1 MKTKSFILNLLLL
14 SLLYSQFPVITRE
27 NYFKIGDK
35 CLKTFN
41 FNFDLEPYPI
51 SDTGKNIIWDFTN
64 LFALKGPDRI
74 DTVMVVEP
82 QFTPFRNFESY
93 LISNLCVVKDE
104 LQTDSSANRDYYYFV
119 IDDSS
124 LRFIGNWRDSYNNEQ
139 YFYNLAD
146 QITELKF
153 PTTYGNKYTDSFD
166 GKFLD
171 VSGGLEVYRKG
182 IFEYKVDSYG
192 KILLPDNNF
201 YDNTIRVKTKYIYT
215 DSTSRRATKFSYTGY
230 WWFSS
235 ESRGPLVHFK
245 AMQDTLVLF
254 AELFYN
260 KVLTNID
267 ENKQAPSQIS
277 ALYPNPVFD
286 ISRIEFPNKN
296 DEYSISVY
304 NTVGELVKSEK
315 VYSGNYVIN
324 RNDLPSG
331 VYFILVR
338 NRNEFIGAQKFLIVK

>member
-1 MKTKSFILNLLLL
+1 MKTKSFYLNLLLIG
-14 SLLYSQFPVITRE
+14 LLYTQSPVITRE

-51 SDTGKNIIWDFTN
+51 SDTGKNIIWDFTK
-64 LFALKGPDRI
+64 LFVLQGRDRI

-82 QFTPFRNFESY
+82 QFTPFRNFKSY
-93 LISNLCVVKDE
+93 LIANFCVVKDA
-104 LQTDSSANRDYYYFV
+104 LQTDSSANRDYYYYV

-124 LRFIGNWRDSYNNEQ
+124 LRFIGNWKDSYNNEQ
-139 YFYNLAD
+139 YFYNLPD

-153 PTTYGNKYTDSFD
+153 PSTYGTSYTDNFK
-166 GKFLD
+166 GTFTD
-171 VSGGLEVYRKG
+171 VSSGREVYRKG

-192 KILLPDNNF
+192 KIFLPENKFFN
-201 YDNTIRVKTKYIYT
+201 NTIRIKTKYIYT
-215 DSTSRRATKFSYTGY
+215 DSSTTRIGKFNYTDY

-267 ENKQAPSQIS
+267 ENKQVPSQIS

-304 NTVGELVKSEK
+304 NTVGELIKNEK
-315 VYSGNYVIN
+315 VNNGNYMIN

-331 VYFILVR
+331 VYFLLVR
-338 NRNEFIGAQKFLIVK
+338 NKNEFIGAQKFLIVK